1 MANNRQCMLNV
12 IWTLKACMLLMFA
25 RMTSGTTHIK
35 WIKLVAIYV
44 AVGWVAVQIAFFT
57 ACMPFNGYWAV
68 PVSNPQCTTLQHY
81 AMVQAVFN
89 LSSDVLI
96 IAVPIP
102 MIVSLTLPTKQKVGL
117 GVLFSMGT
125 FVVSWTT
132 TVTLPPTD
140 QVKIIAAILT
150 KVYNLSDIYDSAY
163 MLWYTREA
171 SVAVYVANLPGI
183 WPLAREHIRFLR
195 DHTSSYITG
204 QSRMPRYGYG
214 SNYGNMSKHQRSH
227 IRTTN
232 TNVEPDEVEL
242 KDSYNKPGARSI
254 SSPNLPGHESRSAKT
269 SLDSDERAINDLSSW
284 KGIHVMEVQVNTKV
298 EIQRGSWDGTDI
310 QGIHTSTQIEGGR
323 KA

>member
-1 MANNRQCMLNV
+1 VHAERDLDAQSLHAPHVRPHDIRHDTHQVDQARRNLRRCWLGGRADCLFHGLYAFQ
-12 IWTLKACMLLMFA
+12 WLLGCSCLEPTMHDF
-25 RMTSGTTHIK
+25 
-35 WIKLVAIYV
+35 
-44 AVGWVAVQIAFFT
+44 
-57 ACMPFNGYWAV
+57 
-68 PVSNPQCTTLQHY
+68 TTLRDGPSGVQSQQRRLDHRGSNTNDRIAHFANQAESRVGRTIQHGN
-81 AMVQAVFN
+81 VRRK
-89 LSSDVLI
+89 L
-96 IAVPIP
+96 
-102 MIVSLTLPTKQKVGL
+102 
-117 GVLFSMGT
+117 
-125 FVVSWTT
+125 
-132 TVTLPPTD
+132 
-140 QVKIIAAILT
+140 
-150 KVYNLSDIYDSAY
+150 DIYDSAY